1 MVKNG
6 ETLLMNGYFT
16 VINGDFM
23 GISLIETIVS
33 NGK

>member
-23 GISLIETIVS
+23 WISLIETIVS